1 MKKYTVLPF
10 LVGVYFSGIYWG
22 DVQAQ
27 ENQERKRVAPP
38 LPQYRGGQPKP
49 FLEQDPAS
57 VPDNEGRSAPAEAP
71 PSTTVTPEA
80 ASTPEPTATAEPIVT
95 PEPIAVPEPAATTPS
110 TSRTAEDLG
119 IVTPKKRKSGRVNTS
134 SGEEKNAV
142 ATAAERKGPPPAD
155 SIPHGKDLVS
165 IDFPNGVSLNDV
177 IKTVGIWSGKNF
189 ILGQGVSGNTKISI
203 ISSEKVTKEE
213 AYQAFLSA
221 LNVAGF
227 TTVETG
233 KIVKIL
239 PVANARS
246 SNIKTYYGE
255 SWAPATDEIINQVI
269 PLHYV
274 DATSIINQL
283 RPLLGQTLYTSF
295 TTTNSLILTDT
306 GNRIK
311 RLLEI
316 IKLLDEKT
324 NQAQVTIVPINYM
337 EAKDAVSKV
346 TDIFGSRSGSSL
358 VLQKAIVEERTNSVI
373 LVGSARGLDD
383 VVRFLERIDKPVA
396 DKKGQSLIRVRT
408 LDYADAEKIAQT
420 LQALTQNTNAS
431 ARTFGRTPPPFA
443 QPTPIPG
450 LPAATQPQ
458 VAADLSG
465 TKVTADKSTNSLI
478 IQGTKAAFDELEIII
493 NQLDKRRAQVYVEAD
508 IVDLGASSELN
519 WSPSA
524 LGGGTSQNAT
534 FPFGF
539 NATSSVPFTVSRPGG
554 STTDLPNLG
563 SSAFLGILTNTSIS
577 LANGYTLRPGALI
590 FAIKTDRNTNVLQ
603 SPSMIVSDNETANFT
618 YNTQFNIAVQVPNP
632 NGTGIV
638 TQLKNYD
645 VVTSLKVKP
654 QISRADY
661 VNLQITL
668 QMDDTGSVDASTG
681 YPNPIYKRS
690 ADSIVS
696 VHNGQTA
703 VLGGITRDSSKLS
716 ESKVPLLGDIP
727 IIGWLFKSVN
737 RIKEKANLT
746 LFLTPHVI
754 RDANDLSKIYDEK
767 IRDRDEFLKFYYGS
781 KFKDEEFYSLLPK
794 PEDGLLRP
802 ENNLSGKKEEGGD
815 QEDGDDKKNGQK
827 RIMLPTEDP
836 NPINAPVSG
845 PGGAQPSFVT
855 QPPPPPALPS
865 P

>member
-1 MKKYTVLPF
+1 MKKYTMLPF
-10 LVGVYFSGIYWG
+10 LVGVYFSGIFWG
-22 DVQAQ
+22 VGHAQ
-27 ENQERKRVAPP
+27 ERERRTPPP
-38 LPQYRGGQPKP
+38 LPQYRGVQPKP
-49 FLEQDPAS
+49 FLDQNKSAEPAE
-57 VPDNEGRSAPAEAP
+57 VGENAPAAGVEPAAAP
-71 PSTTVTPEA
+71 ATP
-80 ASTPEPTATAEPIVT
+80 ATAEN
-95 PEPIAVPEPAATTPS
+95 
-110 TSRTAEDLG
+110 LG
-119 IVTPKKRKSGRVNTS
+119 ITPRRASTARAGAA
-134 SGEEKNAV
+134 GEEKK
-142 ATAAERKGPPPAD
+142 TAPTAEERKGPPPAEA
-155 SIPHGKDLVS
+155 IPHGKDLVS

-203 ISSEKVTKEE
+203 ISSERVTKEE

-233 KIVKIL
+233 KIVKVL

-255 SWAPATDEIINQVI
+255 SWAPATDEIINQVV

-346 TDIFGSRSGSSL
+346 TEIFGSRSGSSL

-396 DKKGQSLIRVRT
+396 DRKGQNLIRVRP

-420 LQALTQNTNAS
+420 LQALTQNSTAG
-431 ARTFGRTPPPFA
+431 RTLGRTPPPFV
-443 QPTPIPG
+443 QPSPVPG
-450 LPAATQPQ
+450 APAGSHPQ
-458 VAADLSG
+458 AMADLSG
-465 TKVTADKSTNSLI
+465 TKVTADKATNSLI
-478 IQGTKAAFDELEIII
+478 IQGSKAAFDELDSIIS
-493 NQLDKRRAQVYVEAD
+493 QLDRRRAQVYVEAD
-508 IVDLGASSELN
+508 IVDLGAGSDLN
-519 WSPSA
+519 WTPSA
-524 LGGGTSQNAT
+524 LGGGTHKDT
-534 FPFGF
+534 TLPFGF
-539 NATSSVPFTVSRPGG
+539 NAAQSVPFTVSRPGG

-590 FAIKTDRNTNVLQ
+590 FAVKTDRNTNVLQ

-618 YNTQFNIAVQVPNP
+618 YNTQFNTAVPVPNP

-668 QMDDTGSVDASTG
+668 QMDDIGAVDAATG

-703 VLGGITRDSSKLS
+703 VLGGITRDASKLS

-727 IIGWLFKSVN
+727 IIGWLFKSVS

-754 RDANDLSKIYDEK
+754 RDASDLSKIYSEK

-781 KFKDEEFYSLLPK
+781 KYKDEEFYSILPK

-802 ENNLSGKKEEGGD
+802 DKGLQEKKEKDSGEEGD
-815 QEDGDDKKNGQK
+815 ANSNRKDGT
-827 RIMLPTEDP
+827 RRPVLPTEDP

-845 PGGAQPSFVT
+845 TGGTQPSFVT